1 MSESALDSAAPFP
14 GPVDRIRGVA
24 VPDTRLHPIY
34 LVIETARTLRSAI
47 PFLVVTFLGG
57 APWWVN
63 VTLFVLIMIVAIA
76 QWHVRKYSVISG
88 VLRLRSGL
96 FNRTV
101 RVVPITRI
109 TALDA
114 YRSLSQRIV
123 GVWGLRVQ
131 SPGDRGGAAVSLGS
145 LSTSRLTELQI
156 ALETVRPLPD
166 AAPYSAGSAEATEDA
181 SRAADEPRATGE
193 HTASGNSG
201 ATDGPPPSSA
211 EPQPATKPAMASVL
225 HRFSRR
231 PETPSGRTDTRPSR
245 C

>member
-1 MSESALDSAAPFP
+1 MSETALDSVPFQ
-14 GPVDRIRGVA
+14 GSVDRIRGVA

-47 PFLVVTFLGG
+47 PFLVVTLLGG

-63 VTLFVLIMIVAIA
+63 VTLFVLIMIVATA
-76 QWHVRKYSVISG
+76 QWYVRKYSVISG

-114 YRSLSQRIV
+114 YRSLTQRLL

-131 SPGDRGGAAVSLGS
+131 SPGDGGGAAVSLGS
-145 LSTSRLTELQI
+145 LSTSRLHQLQT
-156 ALETVRPLPD
+156 ALET
-166 AAPYSAGSAEATEDA
+166 
-181 SRAADEPRATGE
+181 
-193 HTASGNSG
+193 
-201 ATDGPPPSSA
+201 
-211 EPQPATKPAMASVL
+211 K
-225 HRFSRR
+225 R
-231 PETPSGRTDTRPSR
+231 PEPIASLEAAQP
-245 C
+245 